1 MLKSSKL
8 LSYML
13 TSSGRLFADRIK
25 GG

>member
-13 TSSGRLFADRIK
+13 TLSGTLFADRIK
-25 GG
+25 EG